1 MYVLAP
7 YGSDCDE
14 DWKPLVAAFRYVA
27 CFARLVQ
34 CVADVNVY
42 RNCFKGAFP
51 WENMR
56 LLRLSRVT
64 LPGDEELLAMWC
76 FLQLSRTG
84 TVNPLGPLA
93 PITKVNKN
101 ALLYNKLF
109 VVALQL
115 CSLCFVAQDFNARGL
130 RRALALS
137 LILREPLPDL
147 PAACVDPSCIAS
159 FKM

>member
-1 MYVLAP
+1 M
-7 YGSDCDE
+7 
-14 DWKPLVAAFRYVA
+14 
-27 CFARLVQ
+27 
-34 CVADVNVY
+34 
-42 RNCFKGAFP
+42 KGAFP

-56 LLRLSRVT
+56 LLRLSRAT

-84 TVNPLGPLA
+84 AVDPLCGLA
-93 PITKVNKN
+93 PITKVNKD
-101 ALLYNKLF
+101 AMLCNKLF
-109 VVALQL
+109 VVVAFR